1 VTEFEDLG
9 ELDLLGVAEAEL
21 AATLTQL
28 DDMTGGC

>member
-1 VTEFEDLG
+1 MTEFEDLG
-9 ELDLLGVAEAEL
+9 DAEKVKFAEAEL